1 MGNMLTK
8 EAILDCYFKENNNFE
23 IMRPFIE
30 KYCFYFQNEKIQ
42 PENLNCD
49 FTADLSGTTSNR
61 MHSDVSSTISSSL
74 SMYSALTRMTID
86 KTILTDIMNNR
97 KKYFIFLE
105 LEDEDPEDKQ
115 WHYVDDDENLY
126 GPFSSR
132 EMNER
137 FMLTVLSDSTKI
149 KKKFDDDY
157 YPLKVLIKR
166 YYKRVLCE
174 KLNLEKG
181 PRKLSKRTLDF
192 RNGEKILRRG
202 VVPKKERYEPR
213 GRIDRVRSDNV
224 RPDIG
229 LFGNLDDILPTR
241 QRAQTSTSR
250 I

>member
-1 MGNMLTK
+1 M
-8 EAILDCYFKENNNFE
+8 
-23 IMRPFIE
+23 
-30 KYCFYFQNEKIQ
+30 
-42 PENLNCD
+42 
-49 FTADLSGTTSNR
+49 TADLNSQASSNLV
-61 MHSDVSSTISSSL
+61 HSDIASTISSSL

-97 KKYFIFLE
+97 KNHAVFLD
-105 LEDEDPEDKQ
+105 LEDEDIHEKK
-115 WHYVDDDENLY
+115 WHYVDDDGNMY
-126 GPFSSR
+126 GPFSSK

-137 FMLTVLSDSTKI
+137 FSLTVLTETTKI

-157 YPLKVLIKR
+157 YPMKVMIKR

-192 RNGEKILRRG
+192 RNGEKILRKG

-213 GRIDRVRSDNV
+213 GRIDRVRSDNI

-229 LFGNLDDILPTR
+229 LFNNLEDMLPPTR
-241 QRAQTSTSR
+241 QRAFTSASKN
-250 I
+250 